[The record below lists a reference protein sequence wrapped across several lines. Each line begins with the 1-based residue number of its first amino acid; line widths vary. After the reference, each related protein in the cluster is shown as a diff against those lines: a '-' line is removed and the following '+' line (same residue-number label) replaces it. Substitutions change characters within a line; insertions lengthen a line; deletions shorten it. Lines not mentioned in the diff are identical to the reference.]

1 MSSSTSSSLVV
12 LILRS
17 KKKKKKN
24 LNNKTK
30 SVSGMKYIHFPVLH
44 NKMFIFLTNDKPVI
58 KIVQYGIIFLIV
70 IIMEKCQM
78 LWRKILS
85 LSNSHYQSETTFSQ
99 KNYFRK
105 KKINYCYGFM
115 PGDFQVI
122 CGSMVGENCR
132 SPASSETPVQ
142 LFMLI
147 ISFLYSKFKYFHSI
161 SNIIMLC
168 SNFQFELNY
177 FYFFYS
183 SQIFLWSLASFYS
196 NSNVFIPI
204 KIIML
209 LNNFLF

>member
-58 KIVQYGIIFLIV
+58 KIVRYGIIFLVV
-70 IIMEKCQM
+70 IITRNAKCYEEK
-78 LWRKILS
+78 LIIIKSIIVWKWNHLF
-85 LSNSHYQSETTFSQ
+85 T